1 MNTNITTTKC
11 ASVWW
16 QLYVLR
22 IEAQF
27 TKKLSKTEAELK
39 KTVTYKKKCISVDIT
54 ERKNSTTNMNLT
66 KFKLL
71 EAVFTLY

>member
-1 MNTNITTTKC
+1 MNTNIITTKC

-39 KTVTYKKKCISVDIT
+39 KTVTYKKSAYQ
-54 ERKNSTTNMNLT
+54 LT
-66 KFKLL
+66 
-71 EAVFTLY
+71 